1 MHQHYHTIRQL
12 SAVLA
17 LSLHQAVL
25 TNAYT
30 LSKNELVLQFE
41 KNGTCFYIKMVIA
54 SGHCFLL
61 FGHEELKKVSNAQM
75 VFQEV
80 HQQSISALHMHG
92 QNRSFEMVFANGF
105 KLIYKLYDGLA
116 NVLLY
121 DSNQMQ
127 TDVFRDSIQND
138 LQLSYESF
146 FNPVIIT
153 AADIVKDG
161 YFCICK
167 TNDARLPYHLYLK
180 PTEHKLYESSDVL
193 DSLTQF
199 ARLNL
204 AHLHFMQ
211 QKSAVL
217 HSLKAQIKRTES
229 LVQKTA
235 MQLQEQ
241 DDVLTAEQTGHL
253 IMANLHILHQGMEM
267 ATLHDFYHN
276 QSAQIKLK
284 KDLSPQENAAYYYR
298 KHRNKKNA
306 TLHLQNTLKLAKE
319 RLLQLQLDFDKATLA
334 NVMKGLKPY
343 LKEQQQKVAPL
354 PFKVFVKDGFTIW
367 VGKNAVNNDLLTIRY
382 AHKNDLWLHAKDV
395 SGSHV
400 VIKQQGH
407 TFPTSVV
414 TYAAQLAA
422 YYSKLKGSTLVPV
435 CYTLKKYVRKPKGM
449 EPGQVIVD
457 REEVMLVEPKLEL

>member
-12 SAVLA
+12 SAALS

-92 QNRSFEMVFANGF
+92 QNRSFEMLFANGF
-105 KLIYKLYDGLA
+105 ILVFKLYDGLA

-121 DSNQMQ
+121 DSAKIQ
-127 TDVFRDSIQND
+127 TDIFRDAIQND
-138 LQLSYESF
+138 LQLSYTSF
-146 FNPVIIT
+146 LEPAKVPVYPT
-153 AADIVKDG
+153 VKDG
-161 YFCICK
+161 YFCIGK
-167 TNDARLPYHLYLK
+167 SKDMRLPYRMHLT
-180 PTEHKLYESSDVL
+180 PADGKLYESRDVL

-217 HSLKAQIKRTES
+217 QSLKAQIKRTES

-253 IMANLHILHQGMEM
+253 IMANLHLLHQGMEM
-267 ATLHDFYHN
+267 AGLHDFYHN

-298 KHRNKKNA
+298 KHRNKKIA
-306 TLHLQNTLKLAKE
+306 TLQLQDTLKLAKE
-319 RLLQLQLDFDKATLA
+319 RLLQLKLDFDKATLA
-334 NVMKGLKPY
+334 NDIKGIKPY
-343 LKEQQQKVAPL
+343 LKVQQQKVAPL

-367 VGKNAVNNDLLTIRY
+367 VGKNAANNDLLTSRY

-400 VIKQQGH
+400 VIKQQSQ
-407 TFPTSVV
+407 TFPIAVI

-457 REEVMLVEPKLEL
+457 REEVILVEPKLEL